1 MRVEC
6 RSYSQQG
13 QHDTQEHGWAMKVEC
28 RVRVFSFVFCYQNT
42 TQQHRKMVSCKCLHA
57 YVTITYCHIYMMHA
71 TLRTNTKTTSEIC
84 WEKVVQLGVHEAPLY
99 HEHEHMYHQ
108 LMPADSRWRLLR
120 FPIPV
125 EFDRHR
131 QEKLK
136 NLFA

>member
-1 MRVEC
+1 MN
-6 RSYSQQG
+6 SYRLQPARKTRHSTTPLG
-13 QHDTQEHGWAMKVEC
+13 VFF
-28 RVRVFSFVFCYQNT
+28 VFFFSF
-42 TQQHRKMVSCKCLHA
+42 
-57 YVTITYCHIYMMHA
+57 
-71 TLRTNTKTTSEIC
+71 LRVLGKSR
-84 WEKVVQLGVHEAPLY
+84 WEKIVQLGVHEAPLY

-125 EFDRHR
+125 EFDRQR